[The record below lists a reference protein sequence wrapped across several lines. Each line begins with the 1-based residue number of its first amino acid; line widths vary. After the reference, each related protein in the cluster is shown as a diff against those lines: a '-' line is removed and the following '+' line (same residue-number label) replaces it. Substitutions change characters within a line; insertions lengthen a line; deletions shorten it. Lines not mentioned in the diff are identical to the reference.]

1 MSYYNLRQ
9 ALENNDIPSIL
20 EIENKYRMSM
30 KNKVGTDLD
39 EIRRNSFSEENHI
52 TEDAIRDILLAGKDR
67 SKFMV
72 AVGR

>member
-52 TEDAIRDILLAGKDR
+52 TEIRDILLAGKDR